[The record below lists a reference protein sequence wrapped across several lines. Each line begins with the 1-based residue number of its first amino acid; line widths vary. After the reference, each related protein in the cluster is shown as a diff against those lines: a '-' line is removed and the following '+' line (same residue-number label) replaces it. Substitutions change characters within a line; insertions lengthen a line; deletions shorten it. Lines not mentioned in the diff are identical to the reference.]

1 MSFLD
6 KNRLFESVRMLV
18 SNTIP
23 KLNTGQQLTI
33 RFFDDSS
40 LEDDQAH
47 YVYFFRRPD
56 ESYTVSFGPHIKRLA
71 EIDTSVTYV
80 LRKSGWSEPSVRKL
94 RASFTKPGLRTRL
107 EVEQAFEEAIDGL
120 LCSTVLGTPIAIA
133 IREIELVR
141 EDLSR
146 YQLLLE
152 DPKRNL
158 LISQEEHDDS
168 RAAKRIRSGM
178 RHSRNLKKSKRLS
191 ERRIRSAARIG
202 NIQTAPFYSGM
213 VVLKDH
219 QEMPVCLMSIDP
231 ELKEV
236 RWFDDQQWRTVSM
249 ESFNLDSHAKSALEP
264 IESSLA
270 ARIYPEAF
278 RPTPDSG
285 EQE

>member
-6 KNRLFESVRMLV
+6 KSRLFESVRMLV

-23 KLNTGQQLTI
+23 KLNAGDQLTI

-56 ESYTVSFGPHIKRLA
+56 ESFTVSFGPHIQRLA
-71 EIDTSVTYV
+71 EIDASVTYL
-80 LRKSGWSEPSVRKL
+80 LRKSGWSEPSARKL
-94 RASFTKPGLRTRL
+94 RASFSKAGLRTRL

-120 LCSTVLGTPIAIA
+120 LCSTVIGTPIAIA

-141 EDLSR
+141 DDLSR

-158 LISQEEHDDS
+158 LISSEEHDES
-168 RAAKRIRSGM
+168 KAAKRIRLGM

-191 ERRIRSAARIG
+191 ERRNRSAARIG
-202 NIQTAPFYSGM
+202 GIQSAPFYSGM

-231 ELKEV
+231 ELREV

-249 ESFNLDSHAKSALEP
+249 ESFNLDGNTKSALEP

-270 ARIYPEAF
+270 ARIYPQAF
-278 RPTPDSG
+278 RPTPDNG
-285 EQE
+285 DDE